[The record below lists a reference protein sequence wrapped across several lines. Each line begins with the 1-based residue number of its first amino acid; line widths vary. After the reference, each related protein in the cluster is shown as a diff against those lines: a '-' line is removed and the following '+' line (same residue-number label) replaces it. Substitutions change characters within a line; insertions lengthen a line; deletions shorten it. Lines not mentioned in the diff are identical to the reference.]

1 MGLTTASIAALV
13 LLVVA
18 VQTVI
23 AWRAQP
29 GAEAG
34 EEFLRIWRSGPWA
47 KQFYLDF
54 WGLEVVL
61 ALWMVSH
68 AVAHGGWW
76 LVVACI
82 ATMPILGAMSAALYW
97 IVAVA
102 L

>member
-1 MGLTTASIAALV
+1 MNLSAALAALV

-18 VQTVI
+18 VQSVI

-34 EEFLRIWRSGPWA
+34 QEFLRIWRSGPWA

-68 AVAHGGWW
+68 AMTNGSWW
-76 LVVACI
+76 LAIPCI
-82 ATMPILGAMSAALYW
+82 AAMPVAGAMSAALYW
-97 IVAVA
+97 IAAVA
-102 L
+102 T